1 MGGVMEII
9 DNKDVEHKEKMRG
22 QEIMR
27 LNILAR
33 DLSADKLLD
42 AALAGRDKSKESVT
56 KLYSF
61 VVKAFGYGAA
71 TNKYWDACFEVLSAT
86 GMTDEQLNAVRN
98 PFPKAGSPGFRSI
111 LDEMHDEGR
120 D

>member
-1 MGGVMEII
+1 MGGVMEV
-9 DNKDVEHKEKMRG
+9 DNKEKMRG

-27 LNILAR
+27 LNALTG
-33 DLSADKLLD
+33 LSGDKLLD

-61 VVKAFGYGAA
+61 VVKTFGYGTA
-71 TNKYWDACFEVLSAT
+71 TDKFWEACSPILGAT
-86 GMTDEQLNAVRN
+86 MSNAELEKLRS
-98 PFPKAGSPGFRSI
+98 PFPKPGEPGFRSI

>member
-1 MGGVMEII
+1 MGGVMEV
-9 DNKDVEHKEKMRG
+9 DNKEAELKEKIRG

-33 DLSADKLLD
+33 DVSVDKLLET
-42 AALAGRDKSKESVT
+42 ALAGRDKSKESVS

-61 VVKAFGYGAA
+61 VVKAFGYGQAA
-71 TNKYWDACFEVLSAT
+71 DKYWGACSPILSAT
-86 GMTDEQLNAVRN
+86 MSNAELEKLRN
-98 PFPKAGSPGFRSI
+98 PFPKAGEPGFRSI
-111 LDEMHDEGR
+111 LDELHDEGR

>member
-1 MGGVMEII
+1 MGVVMEII
-9 DNKDVEHKEKMRG
+9 DNKEAEQKEKLRG

-27 LNILAR
+27 LCNLSR
-33 DLSADKLLD
+33 DLSGDKLLD
-42 AALAGRDKSKESVT
+42 SALAGRDKSRESVS

-71 TNKYWDACFEVLSAT
+71 ADRYWDACSPILGETMNDTEL
-86 GMTDEQLNAVRN
+86 EKLRN
-98 PFPKAGSPGFRSI
+98 PFPKAGDPGFRSI

>member
-1 MGGVMEII
+1 MEI
-9 DNKDVEHKEKMRG
+9 DNKEAELKEKIRG
-22 QEIMR
+22 QEIIR
-27 LNILAR
+27 LNNLAR
-33 DLSADKLLD
+33 ELSVDKLLD

-71 TNKYWDACFEVLSAT
+71 TDKYWDACSPILGAT
-86 GMTDEQLNAVRN
+86 MSDTELEKLRS
-98 PFPKAGSPGFRSI
+98 PFPKAGEPGFRSI

>member
-1 MGGVMEII
+1 MEII
-9 DNKDVEHKEKMRG
+9 DNKEAEKEKLRG

-27 LNILAR
+27 LNTLAR
-33 DLSADKLLD
+33 DLSVDKLLD
-42 AALAGRDKSKESVT
+42 AALAGRDKSKESVA

-61 VVKAFGYGAA
+61 VVRAFGYGAA
-71 TNKYWDACFEVLSAT
+71 TDKFWEACSPLLGAT
-86 GMTDEQLNAVRN
+86 MSNAELEKLRN
-98 PFPKAGSPGFRSI
+98 PYPKAGEPGFRSI